1 MTVEFAVSVNVQ
13 VFVFCPPLEQAPDHT
28 VSRLLL
34 MVSVI
39 DVPVVN
45 EAAPEVPTTTLM
57 PAGVEVT
64 RSPLRPV
71 AVTVSVDVDCAGVT
85 VSDAVRVT
93 LPAFAVIVTGVDVVT
108 ALVVIEKVAL
118 VAPCGTFTVAGT
130 DAAALLL
137 ESVTPNPPAGA
148 VPVSVMVP
156 CDVAPPVTIAGFA
169 PRLCRVVGG
178 TGVTSRVAVF
188 VMLLYVAVIV
198 TGVLVATVDVAMG
211 NLALNEPAGTVTLAG
226 RLATAALVLDSD
238 TAAPPDGAP
247 DVSATVP
254 VEPLPPTTLAGFALT
269 EDIAGGEGGAV
280 PSVSFVTNAS
290 AQKIRRS
297 PLKTRSRAPAV
308 VGKSDDN
315 VCPVRYSAP
324 SVPRAM
330 ALAPSEFVPPRKV
343 E

>member
-1 MTVEFAVSVNVQ
+1 MNVQ

-34 MVSVI
+34 TVSVI

-71 AVTVSVDVDCAGVT
+71 AVTVSVEVDCAGVT

-108 ALVVIEKVAL
+108 AFVVIEKVAL
-118 VAPCGTFTVAGT
+118 VAPCGTLTVAGT

-137 ESVTPNPPAGA
+137 ESVTANPLAGA
-148 VPVSVMVP
+148 VPLSVMVA
-156 CDVAPPVTIAGFA
+156 CDVAPPVTIAGLA
-169 PRLCRVVGG
+169 LRLCRVVGG
-178 TGVTSRVAVF
+178 GTGVTFRVAVF
-188 VMLLYVAVIV
+188 VMPLYVAVIV
-198 TGVLVATVDVAMG
+198 TGVLVATVDVAIG
-211 NLALNEPAGTVTLAG
+211 NVALNEPAGTVTLAG
-226 RLATAALVLDSD
+226 RLATDALLLDSD
-238 TAAPPDGAP
+238 TAAPTDGAP
-247 DVSATVP
+247 DVSVTVP
-254 VEPLPPTTLAGFALT
+254 VEPLPPTTLAGLALT

-280 PSVSFVTNAS
+280 PTVSFVTNAS

-330 ALAPSEFVPPRKV
+330 ALANSEFVPPRKV

>member
-1 MTVEFAVSVNVQ
+1 Q

-93 LPAFAVIVTGVDVVT
+93 LPAF
-108 ALVVIEKVAL
+108 
-118 VAPCGTFTVAGT
+118 
-130 DAAALLL
+130 
-137 ESVTPNPPAGA
+137 
-148 VPVSVMVP
+148 
-156 CDVAPPVTIAGFA
+156 
-169 PRLCRVVGG
+169 
-178 TGVTSRVAVF
+178 
-188 VMLLYVAVIV
+188 AVIV

-330 ALAPSEFVPPRKV
+330 ALAPSDFVPPRKV